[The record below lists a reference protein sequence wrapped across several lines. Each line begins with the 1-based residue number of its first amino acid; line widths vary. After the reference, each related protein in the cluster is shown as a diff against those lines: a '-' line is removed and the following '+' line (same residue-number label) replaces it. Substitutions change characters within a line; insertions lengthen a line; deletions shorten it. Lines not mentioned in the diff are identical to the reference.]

1 MPYSKIINI
10 QSKLVNINYEFK
22 FDKNIYFRFL
32 TNENLK
38 GIELTD
44 VTKADDSE
52 LNWYQYKDDMKF
64 DDLKSYR
71 ILIIQIKSNSI
82 KNNYFEIENPNYY
95 IISKNDW
102 YECKNFGP
110 DCGIE
115 VNNFTLDENKPVQE
129 IDTLFNYIIDGDATI
144 TKGKYLK
151 AGSKLSKIILKG
163 KKRNI
168 VNYHF
173 LFNLQPTN
181 FKKPS
186 TSQPKSIKSALDLID
201 SKVFPYS
208 VSDNKE
214 INSINSR
221 LELIKFQIK
230 NYFVENNK
238 EIDSINE
245 CLNTEKASN
254 AIQEIR
260 ITDID
265 SRIEFLKTEVNNL
278 STSLNTQIE
287 TINSNFE
294 SVGTNLSKIN
304 TLEEDLETLQTNV
317 ETNNNSI
324 STINSSITDID
335 SKLETLENED
345 IIINTSLSN
354 LSTDITA
361 NKNTS
366 ENLRSDLDLLKTDF
380 ETLDNDYYNFKANS
394 KNLIWDNIGN
404 QPYSIDRH
412 DEVVNINFVTTTN
425 KYSPQKMYLMKDRD
439 NKIQPY
445 YSETVKQT
453 NNEYSAVRLIP
464 LLDI

>member
-110 DCGIE
+110 DFGIE

-173 LFNLQPTN
+173 LFNLHPTN